1 MSFMQDIIRL
11 PADLGR
17 AIKTARRAAR
27 LKTTDIAR
35 LSGRSRDVL
44 NRLER
49 GQDVTVASL
58 MDILASMGLALRLER
73 TVLPTLQEM
82 QQRFAADADDEG
94 DEHSERNDAA

>member
-1 MSFMQDIIRL
+1 MQDILRL
-11 PADLGR
+11 PSDLGHAVKAVR
-17 AIKTARRAAR
+17 QAAR

-35 LSGRSRDVL
+35 ASGRSRDVL

-73 TVLPTLQEM
+73 TGLPTLEEM
-82 QQRFAADADDEG
+82 QQRFAAEDSDD
-94 DEHSERNDAA
+94 DAA

>member
-1 MSFMQDIIRL
+1 MSCMQDILRL
-11 PADLGR
+11 PIDLGR
-17 AIKTARRAAR
+17 AVKAVRQAAR

-35 LSGRSRDVL
+35 ASGRSRDVL

-73 TVLPTLQEM
+73 TGLPTLEEM
-82 QQRFAADADDEG
+82 RQRFAADDSDD
-94 DEHSERNDAA
+94 DAA

>member
-1 MSFMQDIIRL
+1 MQDILRL
-11 PADLGR
+11 PIDLGR
-17 AIKTARRAAR
+17 AVKAVRQAAR

-35 LSGRSRDVL
+35 ASGRSRDVL

-73 TVLPTLQEM
+73 TGLPTLEEM
-82 QQRFAADADDEG
+82 QQRFAAEDSDD
-94 DEHSERNDAA
+94 DAA

>member
-1 MSFMQDIIRL
+1 MSCMQDILRL
-11 PADLGR
+11 PSDLGQ
-17 AIKTARRAAR
+17 AIKAARQAAR

-35 LSGRSRDVL
+35 ASGRSRDVL

-73 TVLPTLQEM
+73 TGLPTLEEM
-82 QQRFAADADDEG
+82 QQRFAAEDNDD
-94 DEHSERNDAA
+94 DAA